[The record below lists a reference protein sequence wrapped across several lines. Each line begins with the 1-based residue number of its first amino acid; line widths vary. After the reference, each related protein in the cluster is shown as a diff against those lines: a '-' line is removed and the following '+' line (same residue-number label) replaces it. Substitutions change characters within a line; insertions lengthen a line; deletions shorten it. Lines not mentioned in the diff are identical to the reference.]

1 MPYTIRRNPKSNTYK
16 VTVTKTGQVVANAT
30 TKPAEVIKAIE
41 ISKRNQKKPKPKKWI
56 NTYINE

>member
-41 ISKRNQKKPKPKKWI
+41 ISKRNQKKPKPKK
-56 NTYINE
+56 